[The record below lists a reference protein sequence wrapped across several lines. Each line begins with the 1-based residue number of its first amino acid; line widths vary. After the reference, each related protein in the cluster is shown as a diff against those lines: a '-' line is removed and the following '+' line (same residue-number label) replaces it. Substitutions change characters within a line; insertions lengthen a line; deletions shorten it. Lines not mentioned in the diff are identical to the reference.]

1 MQLLHSFYN
10 FTVKFFVKVVGNRGS
25 IEINPRLMMMKESSV
40 IGVLLFKASQVSII
54 TLFLLAFVTYIF
66 ININHS
72 GTGSKPGYFLLE
84 DGQIRF
90 QVFNRCYSASNL
102 YPLTGVHSLIMDTII
117 AKSFLLHF
125 FMVSIYNCPIYT
137 KAVSL

>member
-1 MQLLHSFYN
+1 MLLLHSSYN

-66 ININHS
+66 IYIYINHC

-84 DGQIRF
+84 DGQIRL
-90 QVFNRCYSASNL
+90 QIFNRCYSASS
-102 YPLTGVHSLIMDTII
+102 LTYIHELEFI
-117 AKSFLLHF
+117 H
-125 FMVSIYNCPIYT
+125 
-137 KAVSL
+137 